1 MPYNDFSM
9 TFVDYPQ
16 QTFLYT
22 LTFDPTLKDVYASTK
37 TDKLD
42 SRNTPAAGYSVLY
55 YCIDIN
61 P

>member
-1 MPYNDFSM
+1 M